1 MSRLLLRP
9 RIALLVLALVA
20 AAIAFPGAGAER
32 PLDAHEAYVAR
43 TATEMRR
50 RGDWILPYF
59 NGEPRLQKPPMSY
72 WLAMGVHAAAGG
84 DAQSTVTEREARTPS
99 MLAGIGLVLATC
111 LLAWIV
117 FEDYASGLFAGAI
130 CATSNAFVVWTH
142 SAQPE
147 MLYAFFCAVEVLGFV
162 LAVRSRER
170 SGRTLAC
177 SALGWLGFALAV
189 LSKGPLLPSFLL
201 VGTAIALA
209 RQGGRKTLLTV
220 LRPLLGI
227 AIVAAVCAPW
237 IVAVLARQPHALEY
251 WRAQMFDRTGG
262 AEAAWWRPLELLYI
276 ERCAKLALPWSLLLI
291 PAVALPWKTR
301 RTADPA
307 RMLLWFGFAVSI
319 TALSFSVEGKGYYLL
334 PAMPCAFALMAG
346 ESLALARRWS
356 DDAQRLRHVGTALRT
371 HAGFGILGA
380 GAAITVAIVR
390 WNEDAPSSQ
399 PWLASILFACALAPA
414 ALALR
419 ASGARP
425 AESLRLSI
433 ASFALLFV
441 GLAVYGVDLTS
452 RRVLDGEFARAAS
465 EHLAPQRKL
474 LVIDGNP
481 QLLVYY
487 ADHAVDRIP
496 PVELAEELREHP
508 DALLVDSEW
517 RVANLGLE
525 GRVLLRQAGDDEQ
538 RARVLFEPEP
548 AAPAPRGT
556 PTR

>member
-9 RIALLVLALVA
+9 WIALLVLALMA

-50 RGDWILPYF
+50 RGDWVLPYF
-59 NGEPRLQKPPMSY
+59 NGEPRLQKPPLSY

-147 MLYAFFCAVEVLGFV
+147 MLYAFCCAIEVLGFV

-170 SGRTLAC
+170 GGRALAY

-209 RQGGRKTLLTV
+209 RHGGRKTVLPV

-237 IVAVLARQPHALEY
+237 IVAVLSREQHALEY

-262 AEAAWWRPLELLYI
+262 AAAAGWRPL

-291 PAVALPWKTR
+291 PAVAVPWRAR

-319 TALSFSVEGKGYYLL
+319 AALSFSVEGKGYYLL

-356 DDAQRLRHVGTALRT
+356 DDAQRLRYVGTALRT
-371 HAGFGILGA
+371 HAGLGILGA
-380 GAAITVAIVR
+380 CAAIAVALVR

-399 PWLASILFACALAPA
+399 PWLASILFACALVPA

-425 AESLRLSI
+425 AESLRSSI

-441 GLAVYGVDLTS
+441 GLAVYGVDVTS
-452 RRVLDGEFARAAS
+452 RRALDGEFARAAG

-496 PVELAEELREHP
+496 PVELAEELREYP

-517 RVANLGLE
+517 RVANSGLE

-538 RARVLFEPEP
+538 RARVLFDPHP
-548 AAPAPRGT
+548 DAPASRGT